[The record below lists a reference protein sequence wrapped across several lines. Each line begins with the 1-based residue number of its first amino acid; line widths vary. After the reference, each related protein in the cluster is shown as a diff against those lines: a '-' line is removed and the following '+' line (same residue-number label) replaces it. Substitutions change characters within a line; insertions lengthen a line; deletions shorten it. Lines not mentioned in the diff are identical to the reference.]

1 MSQSYPTKAQLGLTV
16 LLAEDTPATQRLMS
30 HILKRLGCETI
41 LADHGR
47 AAVEQYTQEIGSV
60 DLILM
65 DMNMP
70 VMNGFEATRRL
81 RELGVVQPIVALTAM
96 DDEMRDRCLKAGCDH
111 CLAKP
116 IDREKLYDLLVKVQ
130 RGIIE

>member
-16 LLAEDTPATQRLMS
+16 LLVEDTPATQRLMS

-41 LADHGR
+41 PADHGR

-96 DDEMRDRCLKAGCDH
+96 DDEMRDRCLKAGCDQ

>member
-16 LLAEDTPATQRLMS
+16 LLVEDTPATQRLVL

-41 LADHGR
+41 LAGHGR
-47 AAVEQYTQEIGSV
+47 AAVEQYTREIGSV

-96 DDEMRDRCLKAGCDH
+96 DDEMRDRCLKAGCDQ

-130 RGIIE
+130 RGILE

>member
-1 MSQSYPTKAQLGLTV
+1 
-16 LLAEDTPATQRLMS
+16 
-30 HILKRLGCETI
+30 
-41 LADHGR
+41 
-47 AAVEQYTQEIGSV
+47 
-60 DLILM
+60 
-65 DMNMP
+65 MP
-70 VMNGFEATRRL
+70 VMNGFEPPRRL
-81 RELGVVQPIVALTAM
+81 RELGFLQPIAALTAM

>member
-1 MSQSYPTKAQLGLTV
+1 MSPSYQTKAELGLTV
-16 LLAEDTPATQRLMS
+16 LVVEDTPATQRLML

-47 AAVEQYTQEIGSV
+47 SALELYTRESGSV

-130 RGIIE
+130 RGILE

>member
-1 MSQSYPTKAQLGLTV
+1 MSQSYPTKAELGLTV
-16 LLAEDTPATQRLMS
+16 LVVEDTPATQRLLL

-47 AAVEQYTQEIGSV
+47 SALELYTRESGSV

-70 VMNGFEATRRL
+70 VMNGFEATQRL
-81 RELGVVQPIVALTAM
+81 RELGVAQPIVALTAI

-116 IDREKLYDLLVKVQ
+116 IDREKLYDLLVNYQ
-130 RGIIE
+130 RKPCG

>member
-1 MSQSYPTKAQLGLTV
+1 MSQSYPTKAELGLTV
-16 LLAEDTPATQRLMS
+16 LLVEDTRATQRLMS

-47 AAVEQYTQEIGSV
+47 AAVERYTRESGSV

-70 VMNGFEATRRL
+70 VMNGYEATRRL
-81 RELGVVQPIVALTAM
+81 RELGVVRPIVALTAM
-96 DDEMRDRCLKAGCDH
+96 DDEMRDRCLDAGCDE

-116 IDREKLYDLLVKVQ
+116 IDRDKLYDLLVKVQ
-130 RGIIE
+130 REIIE